1 MGEVSRQP
9 ALINIL
15 DWLVGVEER
24 AAFFYNQAAAVFAE
38 DKSFSAFLLHLATEE
53 AEHFELL
60 SGTIDHQAQQV
71 IAGACLLLDEDMRQ
85 SVEAPFN
92 RAHDLISKSELTKQA
107 MAGVIAEAEF
117 SEWNE
122 IFLYVID
129 ILKGQ
134 GREFQKAVAEIEQ
147 HRKEIETFISSFSW
161 GAQILA
167 QIGRLRPVWK
177 RRILVVEDDPTI
189 ANLIKCLLV
198 NEAEVVL
205 AQDGVKGLDCIR
217 EGHFNVVVSDV
228 EMPNLDG
235 IALYKQA
242 LEIDLELKN
251 HFVFFSGT
259 QTPEH
264 HKFFQSENLVLLPKP
279 SPMGRLR
286 KVIYEVADSAG

>member
-1 MGEVSRQP
+1 MGEASRP
-9 ALINIL
+9 SAMINIV

-24 AAFFYNQAAAVFAE
+24 AAAFYKQAAAVFAE
-38 DKSFSAFLLHLATEE
+38 DKTFSAFLLHLADEE
-53 AEHFELL
+53 AEHLELL
-60 SGTIDHQAQQV
+60 SGSVDHQTQQV
-71 IAGACLLLDEDMRQ
+71 IAGACFLLDENMRR
-85 SVEAPFN
+85 SVEAPFD
-92 RAHDLISKSELTKQA
+92 RAHDLISKGDLTKQA
-107 MAGVIAEAEF
+107 IVGVIAEAEF
-117 SEWNE
+117 CEWNE

-129 ILKGQ
+129 TIKGQ
-134 GREFQKAVAEIEQ
+134 GREVQKAVAEIDQ

-161 GAQILA
+161 GEQILA

-177 RRILVVEDDPTI
+177 RRVLVVEDDPTI

-198 NEAEVVL
+198 DEAEVVL
-205 AQDGVKGLDCIR
+205 ARDGEKGLDCVR

-242 LEIDLELKN
+242 LEIDPELKN

-259 QTPEH
+259 RKPEH
-264 HKFFQSENLVLLPKP
+264 LKFFESENLVLLPKP

-286 KVIYEVADSAG
+286 KVINAVADSRG